1 MEVEIEIFPRSAT
14 NQGETKVLRREGK
27 VPCVL
32 YSKGA
37 IGENGYVTK
46 EAIETVLRELEF
58 GFLPTTVFIIK
69 DKSGKTRKAI
79 IKDIDYKVTTYE
91 VQHID
96 FLELVEDREI
106 DIKVPVRCLGV
117 IECVGVKA
125 GGFLRQIKQHIAVRC
140 LPKNIPSY
148 FEIDVKD
155 LDIRQVKR
163 LKDIKLP
170 KNVVPL
176 VKPDDVVVTV
186 VK

>member
-1 MEVEIEIFPRSAT
+1 MEVEVEFFPRNAK
-14 NQGETKVLRREGK
+14 NRGETKVLRREGK
-27 VPCVL
+27 VPCVV

-37 IGENGYVTK
+37 IGENGFVTK
-46 EAIETVLRELEF
+46 EAIDTVLRELEA
-58 GFLPTTVFIIK
+58 GFLPTTVFSIK

-96 FLELVEDREI
+96 FLELVADREI
-106 DIKVPVRCLGV
+106 SLKVPVRCLGV

-125 GGFLRQIKQHIAVRC
+125 GGFLRQIKQHIEVRC
-140 LPKNIPSY
+140 LPKNIPSH

-163 LKDIKLP
+163 LRDIKFPAKVL
-170 KNVVPL
+170 PL
-176 VKPDDVVVTV
+176 VKEDDVVVTV